1 MSSFAILMESNE
13 NEVESWYYFLKV
25 QGNEKALAY
34 LKQQLDKMDMVFEDN
49 LNTFVLETDNPVS
62 EQTAREMCKI
72 DVNHTTFHRKFD
84 GKLEMI
90 YLNLKKRDSNLK
102 MLKKINHKLINQGIE
117 KFIDEED
124 EIASDN
130 LACSSTDEESDG
142 EDLLVPPPNSPT
154 IEQEK
159 SLSPKSES
167 PEKSLSP
174 KSESPEK

>member
-1 MSSFAILMESNE
+1 MSTFAILMESNE

-25 QGNEKALAY
+25 QGNEKALEY
-34 LKQQLDKMDMVFEDN
+34 LNQQLEKIDMVFEDD
-49 LNTFVLETDNPVS
+49 LNTFILETENLVS
-62 EQTAREMCKI
+62 EQTAREMCKV
-72 DVNHTTFHRKFD
+72 DLNHTTFHRKFD

-102 MLKKINHKLINQGIE
+102 MLKKINNKLMNQGIE
-117 KFIDEED
+117 HFIDEED

-142 EDLLVPPPNSPT
+142 EDLLVPPPNSPV
-154 IEQEK
+154 IAQE
-159 SLSPKSES
+159 KSES
-167 PEKSLSP
+167 PEKSLSL